1 MRGHYL
7 PLTKRQALEAV
18 ITDSHRRLE
27 SWRRLPDNPN
37 ALAMD
42 RRIAAER
49 VVELE
54 ALITRKQKELD
65 ALEATQ

>member
-1 MRGHYL
+1 MSGHHL
-7 PLTKRQALEAV
+7 PLTKRQALVAV
-18 ITDSHRRLE
+18 ITDSNRHLE
-27 SWRRLPDNPN
+27 SWRRLPDNPK

-42 RRIAAER
+42 RRFAAER

-54 ALITRKQKELD
+54 ALITRKQAELD